1 MIKFFYLVLFWTT
14 LLYACFTPKVLADE
28 DEMTTSMAE
37 IKAVYLIHLSEFTFW
52 SEEKMRTPFFSI
64 CISAESELKQPL
76 EEIQGRY
83 VKNKPLKIQLIST
96 ASHPNQCHILYVD
109 IFNKTFFEQQKT
121 TPILTISS
129 EANFLQDGGIIQYY
143 TDNDKV
149 KMRVN
154 LKAMTKAKLSISSKL
169 LRLMNSSP

>member
-1 MIKFFYLVLFWTT
+1 MIKFFYLVFLWATF
-14 LLYACFTPKVLADE
+14 LCVFFTPKALANE
-28 DEMTTSMAE
+28 DEIATSMAE
-37 IKAVYLIHLSEFTFW
+37 IKAVYLIHLSEFTSW
-52 SEEKMRTPFFSI
+52 SEEKMRQPFFSI

-76 EEIQGRY
+76 EEIQGRQ
-83 VKNKPLKIQLIST
+83 VKNKPLKIQVIST
-96 ASHPNQCHILYVD
+96 ALQPTQCHILYVD
-109 IFNKTFFEQQKT
+109 IFNKTFFEQQKA

-129 EANFLQDGGIIQYY
+129 DANFLQEGGIIQYY
-143 TDNDKV
+143 IDNDKV